1 MANNTKFIDL
11 KVGFEVHQQ
20 LATKGKL
27 FCNCRWIENET
38 YRNSFIRKLRP
49 TQSELG
55 TYDNA
60 ALFEFRKMRTV
71 KYFAGENSSCLV
83 EADEE
88 PPHEIDNDALETVLI
103 LALALHSKVVDEIH
117 VMRKIVI
124 DGSNTTGF
132 QRTMLIATGGYIEVD
147 NERVGVQSICLE
159 EDAAKLISDNGLM
172 KEYGLN
178 RLGVPLVEI
187 TLEPVTHKPKELM
200 LIALN
205 VGMLLR
211 RSKRVARGL
220 GSIRQDV
227 NISLDNGGIVE
238 VKGVQKLDQLVKVI
252 EFETIRQQGLSLI
265 AQKLKD
271 EIKTPKSGVGDKV
284 EDVTDI
290 LKGSSSK
297 IVKRSLAQRDCVFK
311 AIRIRSFHGILAYE
325 PHESVRL
332 GKELGELVRFY
343 GLGGVFHSDELPKYG
358 ISVDEVDQVIR
369 RLELIASTDAFVI
382 VGGPKDQVKFAI
394 DAIIQRLRM
403 AVDGAPSETRAATLD
418 GKTVFSRPRPGAS
431 RMYPETDI
439 SSIPISNS
447 ILDSLHDKVVRM
459 SEDAVT
465 TLVDKYGLN
474 KKLAQ
479 QVFDSN
485 YFELFEKIANST
497 KIEPTFIASKLT
509 EDLVRL
515 GRLGFEIELLID
527 DLIEEVFN
535 RLDANILAKE
545 SITLIFE
552 KIVKREAKT
561 VDEAVSV
568 LGINPITED
577 EVQKIIDNIISE
589 NLPLISEKGIG
600 SQGLLMGRSMAAL
613 RGKVE
618 GQKVNSLL
626 KKKLEQLLDTTRQ
639 PD

>member
-1 MANNTKFIDL
+1 VANNTKFIDL

-311 AIRIRSFHGILAYE
+311 AIRIRSFHGILSYE

-358 ISVDEVDQVIR
+358 ISVDEVDKVIR

-447 ILDSLHDKVVRM
+447 ILDSLHDKAVRM

-639 PD
+639 

>member
-1 MANNTKFIDL
+1 VANSTKFIDL

-60 ALFEFRKMRTV
+60 ALFEFRKMRTI

-159 EDAAKLISDNGLM
+159 EDAAKLISDNGLI

-211 RSKRVARGL
+211 RSKRVTRGL

-271 EIKTPKSGVGDKV
+271 EIKIPKSGVGDKV

-311 AIRIRSFHGILAYE
+311 AIRIRNFHGILGYE
-325 PHESVRL
+325 PHGSVRL

-358 ISVDEVDQVIR
+358 ISVDEVDKVIR

-394 DAIIQRLRM
+394 DAIIQRLKM

-459 SEDAVT
+459 SEDTVT

-515 GRLGFEIELLID
+515 GRLGFEIELLTD

-535 RLDANILAKE
+535 RLDTNILAKE

-639 PD
+639 